1 MAGHGLERLH
11 ATGCDDADAVGI
23 DTLDRLVPVWSL
35 DTGSEVT
42 GAPAITHDAV
52 YFGDW
57 AGVVHAVGEGVTSV
71 KVGDRVAVY
80 HFRSCG
86 HCEECRSGR
95 MMWCDERQGY
105 GGPIHGSDDDLLLTD
120 DRNCLTLPG
129 DASFALGAM
138 LMCVG
143 GTAYE
148 AMTKLDARSNKR
160 IAIFGMGPVG
170 LAGLLFAK
178 AMGAEVVGIDVAPHR
193 LELAAA
199 LGADSVINSRDED
212 VTEAVKRWSGKDGVS
227 GSFETSGVASAQ
239 SATVAVTGNGGRV
252 AFVGFGSSTP
262 SITPA
267 EFIGKQLDAYV
278 LFNTKV
284 AYTFTRNIEGALG
297 VNNIFDRRY
306 ASYGVRGANAAFEY
320 LGSTAR
326 YNLYPAPGR
335 NFYAALTVRY

>member
-1 MAGHGLERLH
+1 MRGLVFPGDRQARIENFDDPTPGFGEVVVAIKAACICGSDMHGYRTPKAERSAKGSDRIIPGHE
-11 ATGCDDADAVGI
+11 
-23 DTLDRLVPVWSL
+23 P
-35 DTGSEVT
+35 
-42 GAPAITHDAV
+42 
-52 YFGDW
+52 
-57 AGVVHAVGEGVTSV
+57 AGVVHAVGGGVTNV

-95 MMWCDERQGY
+95 MMWCDDRQGY
-105 GGPIHGSDDDLLLTD
+105 GGPIHGSDADLLLTD
-120 DRNCLTLPG
+120 ARNCLPLPD

-193 LELAAA
+193 LELAAS
-199 LGADSVINSRDED
+199 LGADTVINSREED
-212 VTEAVKRWSGKDGVS
+212 VTAAVKRWSGKDGVS

-239 SATVAVTGNGGRV
+239 SATVAVTGRGGRV

-267 EFIGKQLDAYV
+267 EFIGKQLSLMGSFVFPIDHYFPILEFVRHKQIPLERTVTHTVPLSEAPDI
-278 LFNTKV
+278 L
-284 AYTFTRNIEGALG
+284 AA
-297 VNNIFDRRY
+297 FDR
-306 ASYGVRGANAAFEY
+306 GETGKVI
-320 LGSTAR
+320 LV
-326 YNLYPAPGR
+326 P
-335 NFYAALTVRY
+335 